1 MAVNALISTIGA
13 LTLGAAGAVL
23 ASNAVVRLVEDRS
36 ALAVDQVFLE
46 ESVPWASIETD
57 GLSVILSGEA
67 PDEAARFRALSVA
80 STAVDASRLIDNFVI
95 AQVDQTRA
103 PDFSIELLKNDG
115 GLSLIGLIPAEVDR
129 DDLVRDIARTARGA
143 EVSDLLE
150 VADYPVPNGWED
162 ATRFGLAAMQ
172 NLDRSKVSI
181 TAERVTII
189 AATDSQE
196 EKARVEEMLE
206 GSCPQGLNWTS
217 A

>member
-1 MAVNALISTIGA
+1 MTVNALISTIGA

-103 PDFSIELLKNDG
+103 PDFLLNY
-115 GLSLIGLIPAEVDR
+115 SR
-129 DDLVRDIARTARGA
+129 MMGA
-143 EVSDLLE
+143 C
-150 VADYPVPNGWED
+150 
-162 ATRFGLAAMQ
+162 R
-172 NLDRSKVSI
+172 
-181 TAERVTII
+181 
-189 AATDSQE
+189 
-196 EKARVEEMLE
+196 
-206 GSCPQGLNWTS
+206 
-217 A
+217 

>member
-103 PDFSIELLKNDG
+103 PNFSIELLKNDG

-129 DDLVRDIARTARGA
+129 G
-143 EVSDLLE
+143 
-150 VADYPVPNGWED
+150 
-162 ATRFGLAAMQ
+162 
-172 NLDRSKVSI
+172 
-181 TAERVTII
+181 
-189 AATDSQE
+189 
-196 EKARVEEMLE
+196 
-206 GSCPQGLNWTS
+206 
-217 A
+217 